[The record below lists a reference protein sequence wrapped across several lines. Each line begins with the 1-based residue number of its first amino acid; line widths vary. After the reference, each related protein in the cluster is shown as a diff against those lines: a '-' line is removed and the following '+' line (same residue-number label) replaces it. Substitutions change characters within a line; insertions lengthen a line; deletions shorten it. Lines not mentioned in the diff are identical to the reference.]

1 MGGNTVHALKNV
13 NLDIAPDEFV
23 AIMGRSGSGKSTLMH
38 VLGLLD
44 QPTSGSYR
52 LFGKEVAHMEED
64 VARPLGRGDE
74 AEAARGVPAD
84 DLAVSGHRWCGV
96 FLKKK
101 AIQRLIGKRKQLL
114 F

>member
-1 MGGNTVHALKNV
+1 MPPDETHALAGARYGV
-13 NLDIAPDEFV
+13 GAV
-23 AIMGRSGSGKSTLMH
+23 
-38 VLGLLD
+38 
-44 QPTSGSYR
+44 
-52 LFGKEVAHMEED
+52 VAHVEED
-64 VARPLGRGDE
+64 VALPVGRGDE

-101 AIQRLIGKRKQLL
+101 AIQRLIDKRKKLL